1 MTRIEK
7 WAPKR
12 QQMQQDAERFVRYV
26 NELEEA
32 KDYYRTKLNEQLFK
46 NAQLSI
52 DKNISDV
59 KLRIYETSGS

>member
-12 QQMQQDAERFVRYV
+12 QQMRQDAERFIRYV
-26 NELEEA
+26 NELEET
-32 KDYYRTKLNEQLFK
+32 KDYYRTKLNEQLFL

-59 KLRIYETSGS
+59 KLRMYETAGN

>member
-32 KDYYRTKLNEQLFK
+32 KDYYRKQMNELLVE
-46 NAQLSI
+46 NTRLEI
-52 DKNISDV
+52 DKGISEI
-59 KLRIYETSGS
+59 KLRMYETAGN